1 MSILLNQRDC
11 LTSRENLG
19 IPDCIVEVGIPR
31 GFIIVPKGWSL
42 NLTTDTFNLEYVND
56 QIQLGNFVPVL
67 GAVEFTNN
75 TPEPTTEEYQG
86 GIMSV
91 VRNGLPQFAF
101 KFIKGGWKFA
111 SALYSYNSQQAFD
124 ILLVFAN
131 GAIAGATNGTSLTGF
146 DLGMLNTG
154 TYMFTDGNASASVTV
169 TMQLIDA
176 DQYNL
181 NVAILTTDV
190 LDFKPNTDLFPI
202 TDIVLTARADASEGK
217 VYFKAKF
224 KQNQSST
231 LGGIAIANLHSIVE
245 GVVDTITALSLSYDA
260 LTDEYSYEPTATLV
274 AGDTV
279 TVQLYDSVNTVAT
292 AKIGLKFYKGA
303 SNQAITVA

>member
-1 MSILLNQRDC
+1 MISINQRDC
-11 LTSRENLG
+11 ITNRKNLG
-19 IPDCIVEVGIPR
+19 IPDCIVEVGIPK
-31 GFIIVPKGWSL
+31 GFVIVPKGWSL
-42 NLTTDTFNLEYVND
+42 NLTSGTFDLAYVND
-56 QIQLGNFVPVL
+56 QIQQGNFVPVL

-131 GAIAGATNGTSLTGF
+131 GAIAGATNGTSITGF

-154 TYMFTDGNASASVTV
+154 TYMFTDGSVSGNVMV

-181 NVAILTTDV
+181 NVAILTPDV

-202 TDIVLTARADASEGK
+202 TDVILTARADASNAK

-224 KQNQSST
+224 AMNTATT
-231 LGGIAIANLHSIVE
+231 LGGIAIANLKSIVN
-245 GVVDTITALSLSYDA
+245 GATDTITALSLTYDSV
-260 LTDEYSYEPTATLV
+260 TDEYSYTPTAVLV
-274 AGDTV
+274 ATDTV
-279 TVQLYDSVNTVAT
+279 TVQLYDTANAVAT
-292 AKIGLKFYKGA
+292 AKIGMKFYKGT
-303 SNQAITVA
+303 SNEAVTVA

>member
-11 LTSRENLG
+11 LTSRNNLG
-19 IPDCIVEVGIPR
+19 LPDCIVEVGIPK

-42 NLTTDTFNLEYVND
+42 NLTTGTFDLAYVND
-56 QIQLGNFVPVL
+56 QIQQGNFVPVL
-67 GAVEFTNN
+67 GAVEFTNS

-86 GIMSV
+86 GVMSV

-131 GAIAGATNGTSLTGF
+131 GAVAGATNGTSITGF

-154 TYMFTDGNASASVTV
+154 TYMFTDGAASGHVTV

-176 DQYNL
+176 DQYNS
-181 NVAILTTDV
+181 NVAILTADV

-202 TDIVLTARADASEGK
+202 TDIVLTARADASDAK

-224 KQNQSST
+224 KMNTATT
-231 LGGIAIANLHSIVE
+231 LGGIAIANLKSIVN
-245 GVVDTITALSLSYDA
+245 GVTDTITPLSLSYNSV
-260 LTDEYSYEPTATLV
+260 TDEYSYTPTAVLV
-274 AGDTV
+274 ATNTV
-279 TVQLYDSVNTVAT
+279 VVQLYDTVNAIDT
-292 AKIGLKFYKGA
+292 AKIGTKYYKGK
-303 SNQAITVA
+303 SNTAITVA